1 MIHIAC
7 NIDANFIQH
16 CAVTLVSLFEN
27 NKRADIC
34 VHIVAPYLS
43 EADQAILRNLAAP
56 YGNEVC
62 FYYPPKDLLQ
72 CFSIKKF
79 GKRISMATYYRCM
92 FSSILPESLE
102 KVLYLDCDIV
112 ILGDISEFWNTD
124 LSGCGAACVEDIGK
138 DEDERYERLHYDK
151 RSHCDYSHCVRFRLS
166 FNHRIHHLFLPLQK
180 PEGQIPPGGTSIS
193 QRTTAA

>member
-72 CFSIKKF
+72 CFSHTVQD
-79 GKRISMATYYRCM
+79 R
-92 FSSILPESLE
+92 
-102 KVLYLDCDIV
+102 
-112 ILGDISEFWNTD
+112 
-124 LSGCGAACVEDIGK
+124 
-138 DEDERYERLHYDK
+138 
-151 RSHCDYSHCVRFRLS
+151 
-166 FNHRIHHLFLPLQK
+166 
-180 PEGQIPPGGTSIS
+180 
-193 QRTTAA
+193 

>member
-62 FYYPPKDLLQ
+62 LLL
-72 CFSIKKF
+72 
-79 GKRISMATYYRCM
+79 
-92 FSSILPESLE
+92 SSERSVAMLFHQKS
-102 KVLYLDCDIV
+102 
-112 ILGDISEFWNTD
+112 SA
-124 LSGCGAACVEDIGK
+124 SGFPWQLITVA
-138 DEDERYERLHYDK
+138 
-151 RSHCDYSHCVRFRLS
+151 
-166 FNHRIHHLFLPLQK
+166 
-180 PEGQIPPGGTSIS
+180 
-193 QRTTAA
+193 

>member
-62 FYYPPKDLLQ
+62 FYYPPKELLQ

-151 RSHCDYSHCVRFRLS
+151 SCSY
-166 FNHRIHHLFLPLQK
+166 FNAGVLC
-180 PEGQIPPGGTSIS
+180 
-193 QRTTAA
+193 

>member
-43 EADQAILRNLAAP
+43 EADQAILRNLATP

-102 KVLYLDCDIV
+102 NLNSATL
-112 ILGDISEFWNTD
+112 L
-124 LSGCGAACVEDIGK
+124 
-138 DEDERYERLHYDK
+138 
-151 RSHCDYSHCVRFRLS
+151 
-166 FNHRIHHLFLPLQK
+166 
-180 PEGQIPPGGTSIS
+180 
-193 QRTTAA
+193 

>member
-72 CFSIKKF
+72 CFSIK
-79 GKRISMATYYRCM
+79 
-92 FSSILPESLE
+92 SSA
-102 KVLYLDCDIV
+102 
-112 ILGDISEFWNTD
+112 
-124 LSGCGAACVEDIGK
+124 SGFPWQLITVAC
-138 DEDERYERLHYDK
+138 
-151 RSHCDYSHCVRFRLS
+151 F
-166 FNHRIHHLFLPLQK
+166 HLFCPRVWRK
-180 PEGQIPPGGTSIS
+180 YFTW
-193 QRTTAA
+193 TAIL

>member
-72 CFSIKKF
+72 CFF
-79 GKRISMATYYRCM
+79 MQLLRIANSELNVRLDAAVSHIWRYCSRLALT
-92 FSSILPESLE
+92 SL
-102 KVLYLDCDIV
+102 
-112 ILGDISEFWNTD
+112 
-124 LSGCGAACVEDIGK
+124 
-138 DEDERYERLHYDK
+138 R
-151 RSHCDYSHCVRFRLS
+151 
-166 FNHRIHHLFLPLQK
+166 
-180 PEGQIPPGGTSIS
+180 
-193 QRTTAA
+193 

>member
-62 FYYPPKDLLQ
+62 FYYPPKELLQ

-92 FSSILPESLE
+92 FSSILPREFGESTLPGLRYCNIGRYFRILE
-102 KVLYLDCDIV
+102 HGFVRV
-112 ILGDISEFWNTD
+112 R
-124 LSGCGAACVEDIGK
+124 CGLCR
-138 DEDERYERLHYDK
+138 RYR
-151 RSHCDYSHCVRFRLS
+151 
-166 FNHRIHHLFLPLQK
+166 Q
-180 PEGQIPPGGTSIS
+180 G
-193 QRTTAA
+193 

>member
-43 EADQAILRNLAAP
+43 EADQAILRNLATP

-92 FSSILPESLE
+92 FHFKGTKTLSL
-102 KVLYLDCDIV
+102 
-112 ILGDISEFWNTD
+112 
-124 LSGCGAACVEDIGK
+124 
-138 DEDERYERLHYDK
+138 H
-151 RSHCDYSHCVRFRLS
+151 
-166 FNHRIHHLFLPLQK
+166 
-180 PEGQIPPGGTSIS
+180 
-193 QRTTAA
+193 RTTFSKSWSLNWMRSG

>member
-1 MIHIAC
+1 MLILP
-7 NIDANFIQH
+7 QH

-43 EADQAILRNLAAP
+43 EADQFILRNLAAP

-62 FYYPPKDLLQ
+62 FYYPPKDLFAML
-72 CFSIKKF
+72 FHKKVRQTDF
-79 GKRISMATYYRCM
+79 HGNL
-92 FSSILPESLE
+92 LPLHVFIYSAESLR

-124 LSGCGAACVEDIGK
+124 LSRCGAALCRRYRQ
-138 DEDERYERLHYDK
+138 DEDERYERLHYD
-151 RSHCDYSHCVRFRLS
+151 
-166 FNHRIHHLFLPLQK
+166 NPARISMR
-180 PEGQIPPGGTSIS
+180 G
-193 QRTTAA
+193 AAD